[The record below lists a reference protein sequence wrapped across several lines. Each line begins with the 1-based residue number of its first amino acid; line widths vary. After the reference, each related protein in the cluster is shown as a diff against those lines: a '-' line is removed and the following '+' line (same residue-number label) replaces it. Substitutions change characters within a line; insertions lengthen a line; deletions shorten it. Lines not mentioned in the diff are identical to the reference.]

1 MLPRVSEAGLQ
12 GRRVFITG
20 AARGI
25 GAASARRL
33 AAGGARVAVAG
44 IEPELLSELASELG
58 GAPFF
63 ECDVSDREQVEEAV
77 NAAAR
82 ALGGLDVVMANAGVA
97 AQLPLVG
104 GDPEIFERTIAVNVL
119 GVYYTLRAAGPHIGH
134 ENGYALAVS
143 SLAAA
148 VHPPLMGAYCASKA
162 AVEALAN
169 SLRSEL
175 RHTGARVGVAYFA
188 EIDTDMTERGFGTKA
203 AKRLAG
209 RGAITGVAPLEKAI
223 DAVERGVARRSRR
236 VAAPGW
242 VGPILPVRELVQRLV
257 ELRFHRGV
265 ERTLEVALEE
275 HAPLTTAQPR

>member
-1 MLPRVSEAGLQ
+1 MLPRVSEAGLR

-33 AAGGARVAVAG
+33 KASGARVAVAG

-58 GAPFF
+58 GAPWF

-104 GDPEIFERTIAVNVL
+104 GEPEIFERTIAVNVL

-134 ENGYALAVS
+134 PNGYALAVS

-175 RHTGARVGVAYFA
+175 RHTGARLGVAEFA
-188 EIDTDMTERGFGTKA
+188 
-203 AKRLAG
+203 
-209 RGAITGVAPLEKAI
+209 
-223 DAVERGVARRSRR
+223 
-236 VAAPGW
+236 
-242 VGPILPVRELVQRLV
+242 
-257 ELRFHRGV
+257 
-265 ERTLEVALEE
+265 
-275 HAPLTTAQPR
+275 